1 MGYYKMVMD
10 CLSTKDNM
18 LYIDGVSAA
27 DLVKEFKTPLYVYS
41 EKTIRSAMAQFRE
54 SINDFYNG
62 NGMVLYASKA
72 FSCKEMYRLAK
83 EENIGVD
90 CVSGG
95 EIYTALSAGFNPQNI
110 VFHGNNKTYDE
121 LEFAVKENVGRI
133 IADNFDDL
141 DLIALVAKENKKTVN
156 IQLRITPGIDAHTHD
171 FIKTGQDDSKFG
183 FTLSNGS
190 AFKAAE
196 KAFNTEY
203 INVLGLHCHIGSQIF
218 ETLPFEEA
226 AKVMIGFIKEIKE
239 KLGKEIKELN
249 LGGGFGIKYLES
261 DSPKKFTEFLKDVS
275 KILITETKAAD
286 IALPKIFIEPG
297 RSIVAPAGL
306 TLYTVG
312 NIKEIKGMHNYVSID
327 GGMGDNPRFALY
339 GAKYTVL
346 VANKTE
352 EPKNYTANIVGKCCE
367 SGDII
372 AENVK
377 IAKPERNDILA
388 VLATGAYNYS
398 MASNYNRIPRP
409 AAVLVNDKKAKI
421 IIKRETY
428 EDLVKNDI

>member
-95 EIYTALSAGFNPQNI
+95 EIYTALSAGFNPKNI

-352 EPKNYTANIVGKCCE
+352 KPKNYTANIVGKCCE

-409 AAVLVNDKKAKI
+409 AAVLVNNKKAKI

>member
-1 MGYYKMVMD
+1 MVMD

-95 EIYTALSAGFNPQNI
+95 EIYTALSAGFNPKNI

-203 INVLGLHCHIGSQIF
+203 INVLGFHCHIGSQIF

-275 KILITETKAAD
+275 KILITATKAAD
-286 IALPKIFIEPG
+286 IAVPKIFIEPG

-377 IAKPERNDILA
+377 ISKPERNDILA

>member
-95 EIYTALSAGFNPQNI
+95 EIYTALSAGFNPKNI
-110 VFHGNNKTYDE
+110 VFHGNNKTYEE

>member
-95 EIYTALSAGFNPQNI
+95 EIYTALSAGFNPKNI